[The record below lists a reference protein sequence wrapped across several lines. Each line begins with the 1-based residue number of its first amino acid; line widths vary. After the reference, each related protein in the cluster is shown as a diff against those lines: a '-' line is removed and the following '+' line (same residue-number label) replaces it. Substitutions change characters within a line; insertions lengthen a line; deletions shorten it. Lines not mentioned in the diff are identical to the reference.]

1 MRYPPAPVAAN
12 IHHDTYSS
20 PLIQFQQHEDLR
32 YVHYVDPQSPVSM
45 PRVGTLSLTG
55 VWRCGVRRRWDSGER
70 SPCLDGVDRQT
81 EFHDTGT
88 SASQKVK
95 LSVFCILR
103 WESVGGSWAFF
114 DPSVSRNSPLFRSGS
129 TWDQDPHLSLLSRL
143 SWQSYWP
150 ISRILWCKAP
160 PSVSPHTGDK
170 LPFLLSHPGQCPFAN
185 ETMLP
190 PPVCSSIL
198 KAGAFESSHDAGG
211 LIFYFPRLISS
222 FTPRRAVTC
231 T

>member
-1 MRYPPAPVAAN
+1 MRCA
-12 IHHDTYSS
+12 
-20 PLIQFQQHEDLR
+20 
-32 YVHYVDPQSPVSM
+32 
-45 PRVGTLSLTG
+45 
-55 VWRCGVRRRWDSGER
+55 RRWDSGER

-170 LPFLLSHPGQCPFAN
+170 LPFLLSHPGQCLLRTKKCCHLQYA
-185 ETMLP
+185 LL
-190 PPVCSSIL
+190 SSKQEPL
-198 KAGAFESSHDAGG
+198 KV
-211 LIFYFPRLISS
+211 LM
-222 FTPRRAVTC
+222 TQAV
-231 T
+231 